1 MKDGQYYSS
10 LVNNGQPQVFKIN
23 VATGEQEAVLIDG
36 GKLGINFTTYSFNND
51 ETKALL
57 GSEVESIYR
66 RSSKGIYHVLDL
78 ASGDVQEMMDGE
90 KISYATLSPDNS
102 KVAFVKD
109 NNLYYVA
116 LATNKATQ
124 ITHDGKWN
132 HIIRSEEHTS
142 ELQSRP
148 HLVCRLLLEKKKK
161 KQKNTTP

>member
-1 MKDGQYYSS
+1 MSRLFLFTLVLLICSALTVSAQKKAVSLEDVFKKGTFSQKSVHGINWMKDAQSYSS
-10 LVNNGQPQVFKIN
+10 LVNNGQPQVVKIN

-36 GKLGINFTTYSFNND
+36 GKLGINFTDYTFNND

-78 ASGDVQEMMDGE
+78 ASGDVQELMDGE

-109 NNLYYVA
+109 NNLYYV
-116 LATNKATQ
+116 
-124 ITHDGKWN
+124 
-132 HIIRSEEHTS
+132 
-142 ELQSRP
+142 
-148 HLVCRLLLEKKKK
+148 
-161 KQKNTTP
+161 